1 MFDKIFNNKKSNPVW
16 QFITNGNADMNS
28 VESTDTESFQKVPID
43 SLARELTQNSLDA
56 RVGEKPAVIEF
67 KTFTMRT
74 IDIPGI
80 KELKD
85 EISACINFYPE
96 TTMYHRMFEKML
108 DELEKENILCLRI
121 SDFNTSGL
129 DGVASNKNMTP
140 FNFLVKGNGF
150 SSKKGA
156 NSGGSKGMGK
166 FSTFLSSS
174 IHTVFYSTLN
184 QNKEKGYMGVVKL
197 GAREIDDDSGL
208 MTTGKGYFSIGERIS
223 PILEDLNLDKDF
235 KREKDDVGTDVYVLG
250 FKKPSNWETQIIAK
264 VLDSFMVAIDSGDLE
279 VKVEDKEII
288 NKETLQS
295 FVYDTKFYKVDKR
308 NIESQYELLHDKFV
322 HSKEVDI
329 HGRGTIE
336 FKLKEYHREE
346 REKATNKCIMIRHPY
361 MKIKDLTIGYPV
373 AASAMCIIKENE
385 LNQMLK
391 NIENAEHTNW
401 EPKRI
406 ETITGDPLMEK
417 EMRSIL
423 SDIKDEL
430 DKFVLEALLSG
441 KSERID
447 LEFAGDF
454 LPDLSTGDDNASIQQ
469 EPIPDIPNVGEV
481 ERIKDNNKFGTIE
494 DENAN
499 SITPDIGSHIEEGD
513 ESIIPDGNNSSGSG
527 DVHEGENE
535 TGFNPEGDDVVM
547 RKVRLSNLKPKVLM
561 IDKKNGKYLITYKAP
576 DNISS
581 AELEFYYL
589 DDNDQEYT
597 PTIKAARINSG
608 QCNIED
614 NKIVGFTMK
623 KDEVI
628 KLELETDLN
637 DIYACEVKV
646 YAKVSE

>member
-1 MFDKIFNNKKSNPVW
+1 MFDRIFNKKDEPFW
-16 QFITNGNADMNS
+16 QFIKNGNADMNS
-28 VESTDTESFQKVPID
+28 VESTDTESFQKIPID

-56 RVGEKPAVIEF
+56 RVGEKPAIIEF

-74 IDIPGI
+74 ADIPGI
-80 KELKD
+80 EDLKE
-85 EISACINFYPE
+85 EVSACIDFYPE
-96 TTMYHRMFEKML
+96 TTVYHRMFQKML
-108 DELEKENILCLRI
+108 DELQNENILCLRI
-121 SDFNTSGL
+121 SDFNTCGL

-184 QNKEKGYMGVVKL
+184 LNKEKGYMGVVKL
-197 GAREIDDDSGL
+197 GAREINDDSGM
-208 MTTGKGYFSIGERIS
+208 MTTGKGYYSLGERIA

-235 KREKDDVGTDVYVLG
+235 KRDEVGTDVYVLG

-279 VKVEDKEII
+279 VKVEGKDTI
-288 NKETLQS
+288 NQNTLQS
-295 FVYDTKFYKVDKR
+295 YVYDTKFYKVDKR

-322 HSKEVDI
+322 HKKEVDI
-329 HGRGTIE
+329 NGRGIIE

-346 REKATNKCIMIRHPY
+346 RERATNKCIMIRHPY
-361 MKIKDLTIGYPV
+361 MKIKDLPIGYPV

-406 ETITGDPLMEK
+406 ETLTGDPLMEK
-417 EMRSIL
+417 EMKNIL
-423 SDIKDEL
+423 SKIKEEL
-430 DKFVLEALLSG
+430 DKFVLEALLSV
-441 KSERID
+441 KSDRID

-454 LPDLSTGDDNASIQQ
+454 LPDMSLEEDNASIQK
-469 EPIPDIPNVGEV
+469 EIVPDIPTVGEV
-481 ERIKDNNKFGTIE
+481 ERINNNSKLGLEEDN
-494 DENAN
+494 NAN
-499 SITPDIGSHIEEGD
+499 SLSPDIGSHTEEGNA
-513 ESIIPDGNNSSGSG
+513 SIIPEGNNKGSGG

-535 TGFNPEGDDVVM
+535 TGYDPDGENIIM
-547 RKVRLSNLKPKVLM
+547 RKVRLSSIKPKVLM
-561 IDKKNGKYLITYKAP
+561 LNKENGRYLIVYKAP
-576 DNISS
+576 DNV
-581 AELEFYYL
+581 ANTELEFYYL
-589 DDNDQEYT
+589 DDNNQEYK
-597 PTIKAARINSG
+597 PIIKTAKINNG
-608 QCNIED
+608 QCNID
-614 NKIVGFTMK
+614 NNKIVDFSMK
-623 KDEVI
+623 KDENI
-628 KLELETDLN
+628 RIEIETDMN
-637 DIYACEVKV
+637 DIYACEVKI